1 MSLFTR
7 KRSESVASLGETAL
21 ITDIRRWL
29 GSAAPESPHGMG
41 DDCAQLP
48 ISFEQQLITV
58 DPVVY
63 GRHFDDEIAPR
74 HVGAKLLKRNL
85 SDIAA
90 MGGQPTA
97 AVIALTLDPLTKL
110 AWLEAFYRGLA
121 ACARKYQV
129 KIVGGD
135 IAQAHNHFSASLTLL
150 GRANTKRVLTRQ
162 GARIG
167 DSLYVTGRLGG
178 SLNSGHHYRFKPRLD
193 EGAWLAQQH
202 EVLAMMDLSDGLGKD
217 LRSITPADARA
228 QLDQN
233 ALPLNKGCD
242 VRAALS
248 DGEDYELLFAVS
260 GRTKHETFL
269 SKWRQQFPRV
279 TLSRIGE
286 LVSAHEVKDSSLN
299 LECYFGYEHLR

>member
-129 KIVGGD
+129 KIVGGISLMLITTSRRVSPCSEGLIRNACLPVKVRESEIRSTSPVVWAAASTVATIID
-135 IAQAHNHFSASLTLL
+135 LNH
-150 GRANTKRVLTRQ
+150 
-162 GARIG
+162 
-167 DSLYVTGRLGG
+167 D
-178 SLNSGHHYRFKPRLD
+178 
-193 EGAWLAQQH
+193 
-202 EVLAMMDLSDGLGKD
+202 
-217 LRSITPADARA
+217 
-228 QLDQN
+228 
-233 ALPLNKGCD
+233 
-242 VRAALS
+242 
-248 DGEDYELLFAVS
+248 
-260 GRTKHETFL
+260 
-269 SKWRQQFPRV
+269 
-279 TLSRIGE
+279 
-286 LVSAHEVKDSSLN
+286 
-299 LECYFGYEHLR
+299 